1 MVKLRKLL
9 KLLGTFKGRHTELIS
24 LYIPSGHNLQEIMN
38 MLKQE
43 YALTQNVKSRATR
56 HNVLDA
62 LEKTMNHL
70 RLFKKTPPNG
80 LVIFCGNISKKE
92 GQPDIKLWSVEPPQP
107 LAQKIY
113 WCDQKFVL
121 DPLKEMIREK
131 EVYGLIVIDTGGS
144 DVGFLKG
151 KKVLLEKHI
160 DSLVPGKTSK
170 GGWSQQR
177 YARIREEAKN
187 EHLKKTGEIATK
199 IFKGEKDLK
208 GVIIGGPGPLKEKFK
223 GGEYLDYQL
232 RKKVLGVVD
241 TSYTGIQGLQ
251 EIVQRGESLI
261 QEASAVRERAIM
273 QGFFEH
279 LKKDDGLSIY
289 GLEEVKSA
297 LDYGAVKTLLISEEY
312 DWVRTKLT
320 CQCGN
325 KIEKDIKPGSVQKC
339 PKCKSE
345 MKIEG
350 EKELIDVLSEQA
362 KGLGS
367 EVEIISV
374 DSREGEQ
381 FKEIGGI
388 GAVLRYKLS

>member
-9 KLLGTFKGRHTELIS
+9 KLLETFKGRHTELIS
-24 LYIPSGHNLQEIMN
+24 LYIPSGHNIQEIMN

-43 YALTQNVKSRATR
+43 YALTQNVKSRITR

-70 RLFKKTPPNG
+70 KLFKKTPPNG
-80 LVIFCGNISKKE
+80 LVIFCGNVSKKE
-92 GQPDIKLWSVEPPQP
+92 GQPDIKTWSIEPPQP
-107 LAQKIY
+107 LAQKVY

-131 EVYGLIVIDTGGS
+131 EVYGLIVLDSGGS

-151 KKVLLEKHI
+151 KKVFLEKHM

-177 YARIREEAKN
+177 YKRIREEALN
-187 EHLKKTGEIATK
+187 DHFKKTASIANS
-199 IFKGEKDLK
+199 IFIEEKDLK
-208 GVIIGGPGPLKEKFK
+208 GVIIGGPGPIKEKFK
-223 GGEYLDYQL
+223 EGEYLDYRL
-232 RKKVLGVVD
+232 RKKVLGIVD

-251 EIVQRGESLI
+251 EIIQRGESLI
-261 QEASAVRERAIM
+261 QEASAVRERVIM
-273 QGFFEH
+273 EEFFEH

-297 LDYGAVKTLLISEEY
+297 LDYGAIKTLLISEEY
-312 DWVRTKLT
+312 DWIRVKLT

-325 KIEKDIKPGSVQKC
+325 KIEKDIKPDSIQKC
-339 PKCKSE
+339 PNCNSE
-345 MKIEG
+345 MKIEE

-362 KGLGS
+362 KKLGS
-367 EVEIISV
+367 DMEIISV

-388 GAVLRYKLS
+388 GAILRYKLG

>member
-1 MVKLRKLL
+1 LL

-24 LYIPSGHNLQEIMN
+24 LYIPSGHNIQDIMN

-113 WCDQKFVL
+113 WCNQKFVL
-121 DPLKEMIREK
+121 NPLNDMIREK
-131 EVYGLIVIDTGGS
+131 EVYGLIVLDTGGS

-199 IFKGEKDLK
+199 IFKEEKDLK
-208 GVIIGGPGPLKEKFK
+208 GVIIGGPGPLKDKFK
-223 GGEYLDYQL
+223 EGEYLDYQL

-241 TSYTGIQGLQ
+241 TSYTGVQGLQ
-251 EIVQRGESLI
+251 EIIQRGESLI
-261 QEASAVRERAIM
+261 QEASATRERAIM
-273 QGFFEH
+273 QEFFEH

-297 LDYGAVKTLLISEEY
+297 LDYGAVKLLLISEDYE
-312 DWVRTKLT
+312 WVRTKLT

-345 MKIEG
+345 MKVEEEI
-350 EKELIDVLSEQA
+350 ELIDVLSEQA

-367 EVEIISV
+367 DVEIISV

-388 GAVLRYKLS
+388 GAILRYKLG

>member
-1 MVKLRKLL
+1 ML

-24 LYIPSGHNLQEIMN
+24 LYIPSGHNIQDIMN

-43 YALTQNVKSRATR
+43 YALTQNVKSRVTR
-56 HNVLDA
+56 HNVLNA

-80 LVIFCGNISKKE
+80 LVIFCGNVSKKE
-92 GQPDIKLWSVEPPQP
+92 GQPEIKIWSVEPPQP

-121 DPLKEMIREK
+121 DPLKDMIREK
-131 EVYGLIVIDTGGS
+131 EVYGLIVLDTGGS
-144 DVGFLKG
+144 DIGFLKG
-151 KKVLLEKHI
+151 KKVILEKHV

-199 IFKGEKDLK
+199 IFKQEKDLK

-241 TSYTGIQGLQ
+241 TSYTGVQGLQ
-251 EIVQRGESLI
+251 EIIQRGESLI
-261 QEASAVRERAIM
+261 QEASATRERAIM
-273 QGFFEH
+273 QDFFEH

-297 LDYGAVKTLLISEEY
+297 LDYGAVKILLISEEY
-312 DWVRTKLT
+312 GWVRVKLT

-339 PKCKSE
+339 PKCNSE
-345 MKIEG
+345 MKVE
-350 EKELIDVLSEQA
+350 EERELIDVLSEQA
-362 KGLGS
+362 KKLGS

-388 GAVLRYKLS
+388 GAILRYKLG

>member
-1 MVKLRKLL
+1 
-9 KLLGTFKGRHTELIS
+9 
-24 LYIPSGHNLQEIMN
+24 MN

-121 DPLKEMIREK
+121 DPLKEMVREK

-151 KKVLLEKHI
+151 KKVLIEKHI

-199 IFKGEKDLK
+199 IFKGEKYLK

-312 DWVRTKLT
+312 DWVRTELT